1 MSTEET
7 LLSLETDT
15 NPSFPTTRVDDSVV
29 SLSSSTEEICL
40 VPDVGFDSAVDSP
53 GVDRESEPLLGGR
66 GDLDVSYNQFLGTS
80 YLP

>member
-15 NPSFPTTRVDDSVV
+15 NSNNTFPPARVDDSVV

-40 VPDVGFDSAVDSP
+40 VPDVGFDGAVDSP

-66 GDLDVSYNQFLGTS
+66 GDLDVSYNQFLGTIA
-80 YLP
+80 